1 MKKSEV
7 PQDDSFLRDIS
18 RELCYAKNENEKYE
32 TALSKGWNVKHEALV
47 VAWEDINERLELA
60 REQVMKGRK
69 SPIYYFMEKNLM
81 DVALLS
87 AYTGFWKYTIRRH
100 FKPKVFANL
109 SDKKLAKYAL
119 AFDLSVDQLKNFN
132 PAHDHKL

>member
-87 AYTGFWKYTIRRH
+87 AYTGFWKCTIRRH
-100 FKPKVFANL
+100 FKPKVFAKL